1 MHFQALSVG
10 IRAPTHHF
18 NGTVLA
24 CSASDFVEPGGF
36 GAALGNTVEYLQA
49 EHRSDRREDSRGARL
64 LRAGPAFETDGVDD
78 ECV

>member
-24 CSASDFVEPGGF
+24 CSARRLRRAGRIRR
-36 GAALGNTVEYLQA
+36 GAWKYSRVSA
-49 EHRSDRREDSRGARL
+49 EHRSDRRETPEERVCSSGLD
-64 LRAGPAFETDGVDD
+64 FETDGVDD